1 MEFMAG
7 RLLPLFPLD
16 VALLPHAR
24 LPLHIFE
31 LRYKEMIGEC
41 LEQES
46 EFGVVL
52 RRAEGILRTGC
63 TATIVD
69 VLKRYDDG
77 RLDILAI
84 GRRRFEVDGIDN
96 QRSFPRGEVRFYQDS
111 EYDEPAAETV
121 SKARQAYALLTDISG
136 QDTPDERAPELSFR
150 LAAISDDHDFR
161 QMLLASLSEA
171 ERMEKVAEHLAWLV
185 FRKQTQRAIKK
196 VARSNGHG
204 RHVAEFGEEK

>member
-1 MEFMAG
+1 MAG
-7 RLLPLFPLD
+7 RLLPLFPLE

-31 LRYKEMIGEC
+31 ERYKAMIGEC

-52 RRAEGILRTGC
+52 RRGEGILRAGC
-63 TATIVD
+63 TATIEK
-69 VLKRYDDG
+69 VLDRYEDG
-77 RLDILAI
+77 RMDILTI
-84 GRRRFEVDGIDN
+84 GRRRFEIEEIDHE
-96 QRSFPRGEVRFYQDS
+96 RDYLRGEVRFYQDS
-111 EYDEPAAETV
+111 EFEEPSAETV
-121 SKARQAYALLTDISG
+121 RKAMLAHAALAG
-136 QDTPDERAPELSFR
+136 PAGEETPDVNAPDLSFR

-185 FRKQTQRAIKK
+185 FRKQTQQAMKK

-204 RHVAEFGEEK
+204 RHVAEFGEEQ

>member
-1 MEFMAG
+1 MAG
-7 RLLPLFPLD
+7 RLLPLFPLE

-31 LRYKEMIGEC
+31 ERYKEMIGEC

-52 RRAEGILRTGC
+52 RRGDGILRAGC
-63 TATIVD
+63 TATIEK
-69 VLKRYDDG
+69 VLQRYDDG
-77 RLDILAI
+77 RMDILTV
-84 GRRRFEVDGIDN
+84 GRRRFEIEEIDN
-96 QRSFPRGEVRFYQDS
+96 ERDYLRGEVRFYQDS
-111 EYDEPAAETV
+111 EYEEPAAEAV
-121 SKARQAYALLTDISG
+121 RKAMIAHAALAGPDG
-136 QDTPDERAPELSFR
+136 EETPAENAPDLSFR
-150 LAAISDDHDFR
+150 LAAISEDHDFR

-185 FRKQTQRAIKK
+185 FRKQTQQAMKK